1 MYRKR
6 GIISGKCLW
15 YRIIFVILIL
25 SVNFSCWAEIN
36 SCACASETEIA
47 LGAMGEDI
55 KELQSF
61 LKREN
66 LYTAE
71 VSGTY
76 DLLTVE
82 AVKRFQKRNY
92 LPITGRVDS
101 ITWQFLGQVM
111 ATTVSTTPP
120 PGDLHVIIDTTYRQ
134 LIVLV
139 DKYPFATFPVAIGK
153 FETPTPVGDWKIISK
168 GVWSGGFGTRW
179 LGLSVPFGI
188 YGVHGTNK
196 PWSIGR
202 RESHGCIRMFNRD
215 VEKLYQWVKVGTP
228 VHIMGD
234 PFVGKRRL
242 VRGEKGSD
250 VMFLQKRLKQLGLYE
265 MNTDGIFGF
274 GTEQAVIS
282 FQKQNG
288 LAVTGQIGW
297 NEYVALRLLYEE

>member
-6 GIISGKCLW
+6 GTISGKCLW
-15 YRIIFVILIL
+15 YQIIFVILIL
-25 SVNFSCWAEIN
+25 SVNLCCWAEIN

-71 VSGTY
+71 VSGAY

-120 PGDLHVIIDTTYRQ
+120 LGDLHVIIDTTYRQ

-139 DKYPFATFPVAIGK
+139 DKHPFATFPVAIGK

-228 VHIMGD
+228 VHIIGD
-234 PFVGKRRL
+234 PFIGKRRL